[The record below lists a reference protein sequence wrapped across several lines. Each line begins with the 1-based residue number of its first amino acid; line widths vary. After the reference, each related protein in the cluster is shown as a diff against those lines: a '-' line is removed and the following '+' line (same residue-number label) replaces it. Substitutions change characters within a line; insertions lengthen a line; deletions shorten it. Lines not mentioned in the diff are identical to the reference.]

1 MPEKSLALGASRKT
15 EKGIEKRT
23 KKRTGGRLG
32 GVGQEEGVEK
42 EWREG
47 ENKGL

>member
-1 MPEKSLALGASRKT
+1 MPEKSLAFGASRKT

-32 GVGQEEGVEK
+32 GVGQEEGGRK
-42 EWREG
+42 GMEG
-47 ENKGL
+47 GRK